1 MNLRPG
7 MPKKFR
13 PKAVASMG
21 FAASCVTAFF
31 VLGPPGAI
39 ASLIFLP
46 LLTVLATSPGTRTGD
61 PIEGEAKS
69 QRNFVVGCLSRFLGE
84 ISHPTVAM
92 IVEIDDYQRLEEV
105 YGRKS
110 LESALTFA
118 QGVIE
123 EHLTEADVT
132 THLDG
137 PRFVSALAP
146 QAPHDL
152 EAMLNTCTR
161 IQHALANVPLL
172 TDLPVQLTAS
182 IGFAA
187 SSKLA
192 RPTAEG
198 LMQASFSALS
208 EARRRAP
215 GAVRAYSDAI
225 SFRQASRQKIT
236 KDAKRAFERGEIF
249 AYFQPQIN
257 LNNGSLSGFEALTRW
272 HHPERGIIA
281 PADFLPA
288 LEQAGL
294 MQKLGETMIKQ
305 ALQALT
311 FWDKSGLNVPRIGV
325 NFSTSELRNPR
336 LVDRIAMHLDVSN
349 IAPHRL
355 VIEVLETVI
364 ADGADDEIIG
374 NLAALADL
382 GCGIDLDDFGTGYAS
397 IANIR
402 RFSVGRIKIDRSFVT
417 GIDTD
422 PEQQNMVAA
431 ILTMAERLGVQ
442 AMAEGVETR
451 GERDAL
457 NALGCHDAQG
467 FQIARPMPV
476 QETVEWATAYFQR
489 TRQPIQFSKRA
500 S

>member
-1 MNLRPG
+1 MHSRLGTTPFLRS
-7 MPKKFR
+7 
-13 PKAVASMG
+13 KALAASA
-21 FAASCVTAFF
+21 FTASCVTSLLT
-31 VLGPPGAI
+31 LGPPGAI

-46 LLTVLATSPGTRTGD
+46 LLAFLTTSPPPTPVDSSENTT
-61 PIEGEAKS
+61 KN
-69 QRNFVVGCLSRFLGE
+69 QRSLVIGCLSRFLGD
-84 ISHPTVAM
+84 IGNPTVAM
-92 IVEIDDYQRLEEV
+92 IVEIDDFQRLEEV
-105 YGRKS
+105 YGRDS
-110 LESALTFA
+110 LETALTFT

-123 EHLTEADVT
+123 EHMTEADVT

-137 PRFVSALAP
+137 ARFVSALAP

-161 IQHALANVPLL
+161 IQHALANVSLA

-187 SSKLA
+187 SNKLE

-208 EARRRAP
+208 EARRRGP
-215 GAVRAYSDAI
+215 GAVRAYSDII
-225 SFRQASRQKIT
+225 SAKQTARLKIT
-236 KDAKRAFERGEIF
+236 KDAKLAFERGEIF
-249 AYFQPQIN
+249 AYFQPQLN
-257 LNNGSLSGFEALTRW
+257 LNDGSLSGFEALTRW

-281 PADFLPA
+281 PAEFLPA
-288 LEQAGL
+288 LERAGL

-311 FWDKSGLNVPRIGV
+311 FWDKSGMNVPRIGV

-349 IAPHRL
+349 IAPNRL

-417 GIDTD
+417 GIDSD
-422 PEQQNMVAA
+422 PEQRNMVAA
-431 ILTMAERLGVQ
+431 ILTMAERLGVKTL
-442 AMAEGVETR
+442 AEGVETR

-457 NALGCHDAQG
+457 HNMGCRSAQG

-476 QETVEWATAYFQR
+476 QETVEWASAYFQR